1 MNYNFHSHRPHT
13 KELLQRL
20 EQVENDLILADL

>member
-1 MNYNFHSHRPHT
+1 MNYNFHSHHPHT
-13 KELLQRL
+13 KELPQRL